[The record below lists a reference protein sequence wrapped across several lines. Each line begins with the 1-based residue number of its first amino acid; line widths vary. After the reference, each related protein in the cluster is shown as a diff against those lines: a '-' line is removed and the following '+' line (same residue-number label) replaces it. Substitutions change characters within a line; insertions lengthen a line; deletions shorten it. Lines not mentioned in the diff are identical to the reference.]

1 MNYNRQDTKQ
11 TFFLVTYTHIYIHI
25 YIHTD
30 RTKCLT
36 LLRIRAQGNYYL
48 EIHIQ
53 VQLHVILPSMDK
65 GLVPY
70 CMIMWHVME
79 MRIYYRSAVIPTY
92 ITVATMKMLESAAKG

>member
-1 MNYNRQDTKQ
+1 MQANWLLCYWYAVNNNIR
-11 TFFLVTYTHIYIHI
+11 I
-25 YIHTD
+25 TD
-30 RTKCLT
+30 L
-36 LLRIRAQGNYYL
+36 GNT
-48 EIHIQ
+48 HIQ

-79 MRIYYRSAVIPTY
+79 MRIYYRSVVIPTY